1 LRQTLFSVN
10 FRGNEMPLR
19 PILGA
24 KLTTFYVFYATELKK
39 SVFFTKDLRKKQFLM
54 QPGGLIPLQHKRL

>member
-1 LRQTLFSVN
+1 
-10 FRGNEMPLR
+10 MPLR

-24 KLTTFYVFYATELKK
+24 KLTTFYVFYATKLKK

-54 QPGGLIPLQHKRL
+54 QPGGLFTLQPKRL